1 VVRLHGVPDFIV
13 SDRDPRF
20 TSNFWTA
27 LWKELGTKLK
37 MSTAYHP
44 QTDGQTER
52 ANRTLEDMLRAYVD
66 YHGDDWDEKLT
77 AVEIAVNNSTQSSTG
92 FTPYY
97 LNSGQHPH
105 LPLARVASVSN
116 TPAAQAL
123 LQQLG
128 DAMAVAKQRLLEAQ
142 QSQAMYANRHRRDV
156 TFNVGDEVW
165 LSTANLNLHEHSR
178 KVTGRWAGPFI
189 IDEVKSPVTYRLRL
203 PTHWRIH
210 DMFHASLLKPY
221 YVDDGQFPGR
231 AQINRPPP
239 DLEDEDE
246 YDIERVLDHRERK
259 RGRRT
264 WTEYLVKWT
273 GYPDSDNQWVAAEDV
288 HAPELVEEYH
298 RRRGVSASAIPALA
312 PPQPPRRSLR
322 RPSRH
327 GS

>member
-1 VVRLHGVPDFIV
+1 
-13 SDRDPRF
+13 
-20 TSNFWTA
+20 
-27 LWKELGTKLK
+27 
-37 MSTAYHP
+37 
-44 QTDGQTER
+44 
-52 ANRTLEDMLRAYVD
+52 MLRAYVD

-123 LQQLG
+123 LQQLR

-142 QSQAMYANRHRRDV
+142 QSQAMYANRRRRDV

-178 KVTGRWAGPFI
+178 KVTGRWVGPFI

-210 DMFHASLLKPY
+210 NMFHVSRLKPY

-239 DLEDEDE
+239 ELVDGEEE
-246 YDIERVLDHRERK
+246 YIVERILDHRVR
-259 RGRRT
+259 RHGRASRI
-264 WTEYLVKWT
+264 EYLVKWL
-273 GYPDSDNQWVAAEDV
+273 GYTDSDNQWVTSGDV
-288 HAPELVEEYH
+288 HAAELVDEYQT
-298 RRRGVSASAIPALA
+298 RRGMTSASAAELSA
-312 PPQPPRRSLR
+312 PPAPRRSSR
-322 RPSRH
+322 RRL
-327 GS
+327 